1 MTAIL
6 LAALIGMQPAEA
18 HTQRH
23 QARPPKHHHR
33 SQKPRA
39 VPQRQWV
46 WVSGHWQRR
55 GHSTVWVWGT
65 WQLRPVAKQHSH
77 RKGCSH
83 RG

>member
-18 HTQRH
+18 HTGKSH
-23 QARPPKHHHR
+23 ARPPKHH
-33 SQKPRA
+33 QKAKKPRA

-46 WVSGHWQRR
+46 WMSGHWQRR
-55 GHSTVWVWGT
+55 GHSTVWVWGY
-65 WQLRPVAKQHSH
+65 WQLRPAAPHAH
-77 RKGCSH
+77 RKGGSH